1 MVQASTINWNREAN
15 HSTANIINTLAE
27 DLQW

>member
-1 MVQASTINWNREAN
+1 MAHSSTIDWTHEPIF
-15 HSTANIINTLAE
+15 SMTNIINTLAE